1 MQVKTKLVLKTIVP
15 VSLVIGFIQ
24 FLFTAVIPKQLDLA
38 MPAGVMATATMSFSM
53 LNVFVCIF
61 LALKLSAKA
70 DAANSDESGDTDGG
84 GE

>member
-1 MQVKTKLVLKTIVP
+1 MQRKTKSILKTIVP

-24 FLFTAVIPKQLDLA
+24 FLFTAVIPKRLDMP

-70 DAANSDESGDTDGG
+70 DAANSDESGDTD
-84 GE
+84 

>member
-15 VSLVIGFIQ
+15 VSLVLGFLQ
-24 FLFTAVIPKQLDLA
+24 FLFTSVIPKQLDLEI
-38 MPAGVMATATMSFSM
+38 PAGMMPILNMPFAM

-70 DAANSDESGDTDGG
+70 NAANSDESGDTD
-84 GE
+84 